1 MTVLSKKALLL
12 LMLKKMYILTLMLIL
27 ILMVIAI
34 LRLILMNLSIPMLP
48 VKLTPMRIVLRQ
60 HPKQARSF

>member
-1 MTVLSKKALLL
+1 
-12 LMLKKMYILTLMLIL
+12 MLIL

-34 LRLILMNLSIPMLP
+34 LRLILILMNLSIPMLP
-48 VKLTPMRIVLRQ
+48 VKLTPMRIALRQ

>member
-1 MTVLSKKALLL
+1 MTVLSKTALLL
-12 LMLKKMYILTLMLIL
+12 LMLKKMYILTLML

-48 VKLTPMRIVLRQ
+48 VKLTPMLIALSQ
-60 HPKQARSF
+60 HLKQARSF